1 MENGI
6 IQLSQMKRDENYLCY
21 FVTTPKDPPLFSNA
35 IHRATRR
42 PNRAS
47 PEAFPG
53 GPGDGASEELRDL
66 ARNVWEIAARDLKAS
81 EPGMYVG
88 QKFLE

>member
-1 MENGI
+1 MADKAKGDVEFVVTGE
-6 IQLSQMKRDENYLCY
+6 LSEAVYAA
-21 FVTTPKDPPLFSNA
+21 KDPPLFSNA